1 MRGHSPVHAPHL
13 GLSSHSRGGTHS
25 AALGG
30 VWLHSVALGC
40 RLRRFYLLGAREIKR
55 LDAVSRSPMFAL
67 LSECLGGLATIR
79 AFRIERD
86 LLARFHTLHDA
97 NSRAFFHFVA
107 GGRWL
112 GFRLD
117 MMSFALL
124 ATSCFA
130 AVLSKAY
137 GLAVSDNAGLVGAA
151 LLYVIQLAG
160 LFQWAVR
167 QTAELENQATPLH
180 AAIDRSQGCL

>member
-1 MRGHSPVHAPHL
+1 M
-13 GLSSHSRGGTHS
+13 
-25 AALGG
+25 
-30 VWLHSVALGC
+30 HSVALGC

-130 AVLSKAY
+130 AVLSRAY